1 MRVNYQHDTCQERL
15 LLMQITVFANSHHL
29 KKFNHDSILIN
40 YYDQTQER
48 KSCVI
53 RIAKTSED

>member
-15 LLMQITVFANSHHL
+15 LLIQITVFANSHHL